1 MTTHVTASSPERS
14 AQSRRGAA
22 HSKPGGAPILR
33 GGRLTK
39 VAGLVASYAPAL
51 GLPGV
56 SLLASA
62 SALAI
67 GAGALWGASAGVAVA
82 NSCDTN
88 FNCTGTIT
96 QTQTLTATGTSD
108 MSVFVDSSATINV
121 ASGVGIDMTMSGNG
135 GIVFV
140 ARDAQSI
147 SAAGTAIQANNTSGG
162 DVEFTITG
170 SVSGGATTDAA
181 GIRVT
186 NDSSGSEVNLK
197 VASVTGGTG
206 IDATNSGSSFLHID
220 ATGLVRGTD
229 KGGIKASNS
238 GGNLTITATSVS
250 GATYGIQATNTG
262 TGSLSVV
269 ASESVSG
276 SSGAG
281 ITATSSGALSISA
294 AGAVS
299 GSGAS
304 GPGIYAKGSGA
315 LTITAATVSG
325 GQHGIHVVNTGS
337 GTLSIVATGTV
348 SGSAGAGI
356 HGTSSGSLS
365 VSAGAAVSSSQT
377 GIHAVGSGAL
387 TITAAGVAG
396 GQGGINAANSGSG
409 TLSIFATG
417 TVSGSVGA
425 GIKGTSSGSLN
436 ISAESVSGSGSGG
449 DGIYAKGSGDVTI
462 TAATVSG
469 SERGIQAE
477 NTGTGV
483 LNIDASGSVT
493 GASGAG
499 IHAMGS
505 GDVSISAAARVSGS
519 GSSGTGIYAK
529 GSGAVAVTA
538 ADVSGGKHGI
548 DARNDGTGALSI
560 VASGPVTGSS
570 GAGIIATATGSG
582 GELSISAAAR
592 VIGSG
597 SNGDGIYAKS
607 SDALTITAAGVSAS
621 ATGIMAVAIGTA
633 AVSVNASGSVSGA
646 SKAGIDAK
654 GGGDLAITAAAVSG
668 GTHGIRAVGT
678 GADSGVT
685 IAASGP
691 VSSTSGAGIHAKSS
705 GALSIS
711 ASRLV
716 SGSGSSGSGIH
727 ATSSGA
733 LTITAATV
741 SGGGHGIYAKSSG
754 AGALSISAAGS
765 VSGSSGA
772 GISATSEGTGGVNV
786 TASGAVAGSGGDA
799 ISVTS
804 SGGDVSVD
812 AKGAVTSIVG
822 DNKGISATNTGTG
835 NLTITADGSVSASG
849 IGIEATSTGT
859 ATITARSAVTSS
871 DFHGISVT
879 NSGASDATLTVSA
892 GGSGAITGGMAGIR
906 ASASGSGDITLEV
919 GRNVTGSGSRPKYGA
934 ISASASGG
942 GKITIRSTATLT
954 GRKHGIYAEMS
965 GGSDLD
971 IELSSGASVVAG
983 IESGAAITGGEHG
996 IMAKSADR
1004 SASEI
1009 DIYIKSGA
1017 SVRATKAGVRVE
1029 HNGTGTATISADGSV
1044 AGGMDGITSSGSGN
1058 VTITVS
1064 GMVKGGT
1071 ATQHAAI
1078 RIAGGGM
1085 TSVTIM
1091 SGAVVGVEGSAAA
1104 IYGTGNGVSYVA
1116 VKPGATLEGK
1126 IDLGDGDDTLVLNR
1140 GEFAEVKGGDDTDEL
1155 RFESGESS
1163 VKKALEGW
1171 ETIKVLNG
1179 ATAKIAGGV
1188 KKNDTVKNMEIA
1200 GTLDLSGDASEHNN
1214 SAGFSSI
1221 TVSETF
1227 TGGGTIVIDA
1237 NFADGDGKADMLN
1250 LSGVKPTGR
1259 TLIVVNKIGGDHNNK
1274 IVVVTVPADTRPDA
1288 FRVENPNFKLT
1299 EPGHPNNTYKDKFIL
1314 EQVLSNCTPKASPTG
1329 VYTCSGV
1336 ITTKQELSA
1345 SSVTLMSVT
1354 LMSEAEARLAEG
1366 SPFNLI
1372 QSGNGG
1378 ILFSQQSPGGEITTS
1393 AGQYGISAENGS
1405 GGSVTISATGEIK
1418 VTAASESG
1426 AKKKIAGISVDND
1439 DSGLDVSVTAS
1450 GSIEAA
1456 RHADDNDDMVYG
1468 IRVSNSGSGTTVV
1481 AASGSVTSGGSLGDG
1496 AGIYVT
1502 AGNAG
1507 TGLTVSAASVQGG
1520 ASGIKAMNAGTGMVA
1535 VTATGSVT
1543 ATGDGSGSAG
1553 IHVTSMSGAG
1563 LTVSAGH
1570 DVTSEKGHG
1579 IYARLGSGNS
1589 GSGKLEITAA
1599 KSVVAGAVD
1608 AQGMASGG
1616 LDGIRALG
1624 SANAGSLKITLES
1637 AASVNATQ
1645 TGIHAQGSG
1654 AGGVELNVGGSVR
1667 GGVSGI
1673 VASNTG
1679 TGTLKINVSGSVS
1692 AMDGTGHG
1700 IMATSSGGIDIDLSS
1715 TSSIDSSGVAMEI
1728 SGSGDAAIVVS
1739 AHRLNGAAA
1748 GLKVMSGSGKVDVRA
1763 GTVRATTRATTAKAI
1778 EITQNGNGGVVLR
1791 LDSATSNW
1799 ADAVVVKN
1807 DSDNAGA
1814 TYLKID
1820 GEVRGSGGDAIKVT
1834 SKDNDVTIKVNDAH
1848 AAKSGVRV
1856 TSTGTGAIAI
1866 ESRGLIA
1873 TRSAAHATDAGILV
1887 ETGRYESRERTIVA
1901 ESVTI
1906 AAKDV
1911 EGDYAKGI
1919 HVKVNDDRHTLDAG
1933 TDVSIRVSGKVT
1945 GSSHGSDNGAIRVRN
1960 RGETTITLESGARVG
1975 AFGSPPRDNADAINT
1990 IVVPSDHRQ
1999 LGSGAAGAD
2008 TVTVNTGAS
2017 VVGNIRLGS
2026 AEDTLIFDGG
2036 DFSDADVLDGGGNCG
2051 DALVRVEGWCIGGY
2065 RESGAPWEQKPYN
2078 DKLEFRNLTGSFPAS
2093 EPAQERLLNWEV
2105 ITFGPGAEVRFDG
2118 EQIVATARN
2127 NNEKAV
2133 AYNDNQSISLIQN
2146 RIVLDSG
2153 AVLRLDDDDPDD
2165 KLTLRTTLVKAADRV
2180 EIDGELDLRG
2190 VVRIDASFDST
2201 TTIGTVSDVLH
2212 LESNL
2217 TDDSEVAIRINNL
2230 GWSELATDAVMVAT
2244 VARDVDA
2251 SKIDIIGN
2259 SYRLVPQDDPTEIWV
2274 RQVSSIVP
2282 SCEESRTGSG
2292 VFYCSGNIEVST
2304 GQVLPRGA
2312 TGVLRVTLQR
2322 DSSVTARNQG
2332 SAFDLRGGDSGV
2344 IFTQDAPKGGRV
2356 QRISG
2361 FESGIKAAATG
2372 DGNID
2377 VTVTG
2382 SVTGGRDAAI
2392 HTTAPAGNDV
2402 TVMLNSGA
2410 TVGAAA
2416 DRQAITDSVGNATVT
2431 VNAGARIV
2439 GTVDLGAGDDT
2450 LIFDG
2455 GDFDKN
2461 SRLVGSGGTGDR
2473 IEFRSGVF
2481 KGVKAERLQQWET
2494 IAVSGS
2500 ATVGVTGGRGRTTE
2514 NTFDANLDLASGAV
2528 LSMADNGAA
2537 EDVVTVTGNLSSE
2550 RGIVKIDVDFASQ
2563 RADRLV
2569 VSGSA
2574 SGTTMIDVSIIGRS
2588 LSYQIEVARVSG
2600 EVRANAFALKTPGAY
2615 DLQMRDDGSF
2625 WLGLFGVPAIA
2636 GCLSQGSRGS
2646 GVYACSGAIQTSQSL
2661 TADHGA
2667 TMNVT
2672 VADGTHVNVT
2682 RGNGFDLH
2690 QRGSGGIHFTQ
2701 SGGVIE
2707 AFNNGIFAKNDGR
2720 GPVELT
2726 VLGEVRGGAGSDHA
2740 AIKTDSTG
2748 GGAMRITL
2756 GSGADVGRRGANAVI
2771 DSGGDATVMAMA
2783 GSRIAGDVEL
2793 GGGADALVIDGGDVA
2808 GVTRMDGGDGIDTLR
2823 FAKGSGSLHA
2833 DLVSRGLE
2841 NWESVVVGSGFAL
2854 SGNVRLAPSSDN
2866 LVFDGASLAG
2876 LVRLDGGGGNQNA
2889 LRFMNA
2895 SGSLKTSNL
2904 VGWER
2909 IEIGQGADI
2918 ALGSGT
2924 LDTGRLAVSGRMSL
2938 QNASADDELMIEGDF
2953 EGGGTVA
2960 LDAKF
2965 AANGGGTA
2973 DMLKVKGDLAGRAT
2987 TLQVRNLD
2995 PVESAPTDGSV
3006 ALVSVDDRAGVDP
3019 AAFRIADGGV
3029 PAGAFAYTLAFRPN
3043 GLEGGEF
3050 YLENAGKVSDTG
3062 AILEAGP
3069 SILAS
3074 GFAKAPTFASRN
3086 AARSPAAPA
3095 ASGLSELQDLSG
3107 RKAWIRIYSEEI
3119 EHGTSAN
3126 GGKSESS
3133 NYGVQVGLDVM
3144 TIEGGY
3150 GDWNIGVTSQF
3161 GTMEAEATAPGGR
3174 GTLSA
3179 SGQGLGAVATWR
3191 GGPGAYF
3198 DGQFQM
3204 NWISS
3209 EYASTSAGTF
3219 VTDSDTTAWVASVE
3233 SGMRFGLGGAF
3244 SAVPQAQLAW
3254 GAVQGDSFTTDGGL
3268 SVDFGDQANLTARV
3282 GAALEMA
3289 VGGGSGYLSADII
3302 SSPGDPADVDV
3313 TGGTIASEL
3322 SSTWVEVGFGFSV
3335 AASEASHIYLD
3346 GSYREGVREG
3356 MDDESAVSVSSGIR
3370 FSW

>member
-121 ASGVGIDMTMSGNG
+121 ASGVGIDMTMSGTG

-365 VSAGAAVSSSQT
+365 ISAGAAVSSSQT

-387 TITAAGVAG
+387 TITAAGVSG

-409 TLSIFATG
+409 TLSIVATG

-436 ISAESVSGSGSGG
+436 ISAKSVSGSGSGG

-477 NTGTGV
+477 NTGTGA
-483 LNIDASGSVT
+483 LRINASGSVT

-505 GDVSISAAARVSGS
+505 GNLSISAAARVSGS
-519 GSSGTGIYAK
+519 GGSGTGIYAK
-529 GSGAVAVTA
+529 GSGAVTITA

-548 DARNDGTGALSI
+548 RAESSSAEGLSI
-560 VASGPVTGSS
+560 VASGQVTGSS
-570 GAGIIATATGSG
+570 GAGIIATATSSG

-597 SNGDGIYAKS
+597 NDGHGIYAKGS
-607 SDALTITAAGVSAS
+607 GALTITAAGVSAS
-621 ATGIMAVAIGTA
+621 ATGIKAVVNGTA

-646 SKAGIDAK
+646 SEAGVHAT
-654 GGGDLAITAAAVSG
+654 GGGDLSITAAAVSG

-678 GADSGVT
+678 GTDSGVT

-691 VSSTSGAGIHAKSS
+691 VSSTSGAGIHARSS

-741 SGGGHGIYAKSSG
+741 SGGQHGIYAKNSG
-754 AGALSISAAGS
+754 AGALSINATGP

-772 GISATSEGTGGVNV
+772 GIYATSNGAGGVNV
-786 TASGAVAGSGGDA
+786 TASGAVAGTGGYG
-799 ISVTS
+799 IFVTS

-812 AKGAVTSIVG
+812 AKGTVTSTV
-822 DNKGISATNTGTG
+822 DDKKGISATNNGTG

-849 IGIEATSTGT
+849 IGIEATSKGT
-859 ATITARSAVTSS
+859 ATITAKSAVTSTDS
-871 DFHGISVT
+871 DGISVI
-879 NSGASDATLTVSA
+879 NGSASDATLTVSA

-906 ASASGSGDITLEV
+906 ASASGSGDVTLDV
-919 GRNVTGSGSRPKYGA
+919 GRNVTGSGGGPKLGA

-942 GKITIRSTATLT
+942 GEITIRSTATLT
-954 GRKHGIYAEMS
+954 GKKHGIYAEMS

-996 IMAKSADR
+996 IMAKSEDR

-1009 DIYIKSGA
+1009 DIDIQSGA

-1104 IYGTGNGVSYVA
+1104 IYGTGNGSSYVA

-1126 IDLGDGDDTLVLNR
+1126 IDLGDGNNTLVLNR
-1140 GEFAEVKGGDDTDEL
+1140 GEFAEVKGGDGTNDEL

-1171 ETIKVLNG
+1171 ERIKVLND

-1188 KKNDTVKNMEIA
+1188 KDTVTNMEIA
-1200 GTLDLSGDASEHNN
+1200 GTLDLSGDASEND
-1214 SAGFSSI
+1214 SSTGFNQI
-1221 TVSETF
+1221 NVSGNF
-1227 TGGGTIVIDA
+1227 IGGGTIVIDA
-1237 NFADGDGKADMLN
+1237 NFAAGTAGMADSLTI
-1250 LSGVKPTGR
+1250 SGNVEGR
-1259 TLIVVNKIGGDHNNK
+1259 TRIDVNKIGGDDNK
-1274 IVVVTVPADTRPDA
+1274 KIEVVSVPAGMSKDA
-1288 FRVENPNFKLT
+1288 FRVESSN
-1299 EPGHPNNTYKDKFIL
+1299 YDL
-1314 EQVLSNCTPKASPTG
+1314 EFTDNDTKIMLLQVLSNCTPKANG
-1329 VYTCSGV
+1329 VYICSGV
-1336 ITTKQELSA
+1336 FTTEQVLSGT
-1345 SSVTLMSVT
+1345 SLVT
-1354 LMSEAEARLAEG
+1354 LMSEAEARLTEG
-1366 SPFNLI
+1366 IPFKLT
-1372 QSGNGG
+1372 QSSGASGF
-1378 ILFSQQSPGGEITTS
+1378 LFSQQSPGGEITTS
-1393 AGQYGISAENGS
+1393 SGPYGISADNDS
-1405 GGSVTISATGEIK
+1405 GGSVTISATGEIS
-1418 VTAASESG
+1418 VTAASASKEE
-1426 AKKKIAGISVDND
+1426 KIAGIFVDND
-1439 DSGLDVSVTAS
+1439 ASGLDVSVTAS

-1456 RHADDNDDMVYG
+1456 RHADNNDDKVYG
-1468 IRVSNSGSGTTVV
+1468 ILVSNSGSGTTMVS
-1481 AASGSVTSGGSLGDG
+1481 ASGSVTSGGSLGYG
-1496 AGIYVT
+1496 AGIHVT

-1535 VTATGSVT
+1535 VTATGRVT
-1543 ATGDGSGSAG
+1543 STGNGSGSAG
-1553 IHVTSMSGAG
+1553 IHVTSLSGAG

-1700 IMATSSGGIDIDLSS
+1700 IKATSSGGIDIDLSS
-1715 TSSIDSSGVAMEI
+1715 TSSVDSSGVAMEI
-1728 SGSGDAAIVVS
+1728 SGSGDAAIEVS

-1919 HVKVNDDRHTLDAG
+1919 HVKVNDDRHTPDAG

>member
-67 GAGALWGASAGVAVA
+67 GAGALWGASAAVAVA
-82 NSCDTN
+82 TSCNTSDQVN
-88 FNCTGTIT
+88 FQCTGAIS
-96 QTQTLTATGTSD
+96 QTQNLVVATGTAD
-108 MSVFVDSSATINV
+108 LNVFVDSSATINV
-121 ASGVGIDMTMSGNG
+121 ASGNGIHMTQSGTG
-135 GIVFV
+135 GIAFV
-140 ARDAQSI
+140 ARDGQSI
-147 SAAGTAIQANNTSGG
+147 SAAGTAIQANNTGG
-162 DVEFTITG
+162 EGVEFTITG
-170 SVSGGATTDAA
+170 SVAGGATADAA

-206 IDATNSGSSFLHID
+206 IDATNSGSSYLHID
-220 ATGLVRGTD
+220 ATGRVRGTD

-250 GATYGIQATNTG
+250 GATYGVQATNTG

-269 ASESVSG
+269 ASGSVSG

-299 GSGAS
+299 GSGTS

-315 LTITAATVSG
+315 LAIIAATVSG
-325 GQHGIHVVNTGS
+325 GQHGIRVVNTGS
-337 GTLSIVATGTV
+337 GTLSIVATRTV

-365 VSAGAAVSSSQT
+365 ISAGAAVSASQT
-377 GIHAVGSGAL
+377 GIHAVGSGGL
-387 TITAAGVAG
+387 TITAAGVVG
-396 GQGGINAANSGSG
+396 GQGGIDARNTGSG
-409 TLSIFATG
+409 MLSIVATG

-425 GIKGTSSGSLN
+425 GIKGTSSGSLT
-436 ISAESVSGSGSGG
+436 ISASAGAVSGSGSGG
-449 DGIYAKGSGDVTI
+449 DGIYANGSGALEI

-469 SERGIQAE
+469 SERGIKAD

-483 LNIDASGSVT
+483 LNIAASGSVT

-499 IHAMGS
+499 IHAMGN
-505 GDVSISAAARVSGS
+505 GEVSISAAARVSGS
-519 GSSGTGIYAK
+519 GGSGTGIHAK
-529 GSGAVAVTA
+529 GSGAVTIAA

-548 DARNDGTGALSI
+548 YARNDGVGALSI

-570 GAGIIATATGSG
+570 GAGVIATAT

-597 SNGDGIYAKS
+597 NDGDGIKAQS
-607 SDALTITAAGVSAS
+607 SDALTITATSVSAS
-621 ATGIMAVAIGTA
+621 ATGIMAVVDGTA

-646 SKAGIDAK
+646 SGAGIDAK

-678 GADSGVT
+678 GADSEVT

-691 VSSTSGAGIHAKSS
+691 VSSTSGAGIHATSS

-711 ASRLV
+711 AAGTV
-716 SGSGSSGSGIH
+716 SGSGSSGSGID

-741 SGGGHGIYAKSSG
+741 SGGQHGIMASNTG
-754 AGALSISAAGS
+754 AGALSISASGQ

-772 GISATSEGTGGVNV
+772 GIHATSNGAGGVNV
-786 TASGAVAGSGGDA
+786 TVSGAVAGTGGHG
-799 ISVTS
+799 IFVTS

-812 AKGAVTSIVG
+812 AKRTVTS
-822 DNKGISATNTGTG
+822 NMTGISATNNGTG
-835 NLTITADGSVSASG
+835 NLNITADGSVTASG
-849 IGIEATSTGT
+849 IGIAATSKGT
-859 ATITARSAVTSS
+859 ASITAKSTVTSTAN
-871 DFHGISVT
+871 HGISVT
-879 NSGASDATLTVSA
+879 NNGDSRATLTVSA

-906 ASASGSGDITLEV
+906 ASASGSGDVTLEV
-919 GRNVTGSGSRPKYGA
+919 GRNVTGSGSGSKDGA

-942 GKITIRSTATLT
+942 GEIAIKSTATLT
-954 GRKHGIYAEMS
+954 GKKHGIYAEMS

-971 IELSSGASVVAG
+971 ITLESGASVVAG
-983 IESGAAITGGEHG
+983 IESGAAISGGEYG

-1009 DIYIKSGA
+1009 DIDIQSGA
-1017 SVRATKAGVRVE
+1017 SVRAAKAGVRVE
-1029 HNGTGTATISADGSV
+1029 NNGTDTATISAHGSV

-1078 RIAGGGM
+1078 KIAGGGM

-1104 IYGTGNGVSYVA
+1104 IYGTGNGNSYVA

-1126 IDLGDGDDTLVLNR
+1126 IDLGGGDDMLVLNR
-1140 GEFAEVKGGDDTDEL
+1140 GEFAEVKGGGGTNDEL

-1171 ETIKVLNG
+1171 ETIKVLTD

-1188 KKNDTVKNMEIA
+1188 GVGGTVTDMEIA
-1200 GTLDLSGDASEHNN
+1200 GTLDLSGDASENDS

-1221 TVSETF
+1221 TVSGDF

-1237 NFADGDGKADMLN
+1237 NFAAGTAGVADSLTITGK
-1250 LSGVKPTGR
+1250 VEGR
-1259 TLIVVNKIGGDHNNK
+1259 TRIDVNKIGGDHPRE
-1274 IVVVTVPADTRPDA
+1274 IVVVAVPDGTSSDA
-1288 FRVENPNFKLT
+1288 FRVENSNYKLEKDGTSFKLS
-1299 EPGHPNNTYKDKFIL
+1299 
-1314 EQVLSNCTPKASPTG
+1314 QVLSNCIETGSG
-1329 VYTCSGV
+1329 VYTCSGTF
-1336 ITTKQELSA
+1336 TTPQLSKET
-1345 SSVTLMSVT
+1345 SSVTFSVT
-1354 LMSEAEARLAEG
+1354 LESGAVARLEKG
-1366 SPFNLI
+1366 IPFNLTH
-1372 QSGNGG
+1372 SGTSG
-1378 ILFSQQSPGGEITTS
+1378 ILFSQQSPGGEITAR
-1393 AGQYGISAENGS
+1393 AGQHGISADNDS

-1418 VTAASESG
+1418 VTAASASG
-1426 AKKKIAGISVDND
+1426 ANTIAGIFVDND
-1439 DSGLDVSVTAS
+1439 ASGLDVSVTAS

-1456 RHADDNDDMVYG
+1456 RHADDNDDKVYG
-1468 IRVSNSGSGTTVV
+1468 IRVSNSGSGATVV
-1481 AASGSVTSGGSLGDG
+1481 AASGSVTSGGSLGAG
-1496 AGIYVT
+1496 AGIHVT

-1520 ASGIKAMNAGTGMVA
+1520 ASGIKAVNAGTGMVA

-1543 ATGDGSGSAG
+1543 ATGNGSGSAG

-1563 LTVSAGH
+1563 LAVSARH

-1579 IYARLGSGNS
+1579 IYARLGSSNS
-1589 GSGKLEITAA
+1589 GSGVLEITAA
-1599 KSVVAGAVD
+1599 RRVVAGTVD
-1608 AQGMASGG
+1608 AQGAARGG
-1616 LDGIRALG
+1616 HDGIHAHG
-1624 SANAGSLKITLES
+1624 SASAGSLKVTLES
-1637 AASVNATQ
+1637 AASVNATR
-1645 TGIHAQGSG
+1645 TGIHAQGNG

-1673 VASNTG
+1673 VASNAG
-1679 TGTLKINVSGSVS
+1679 TGTLDINVSGSVS
-1692 AMDGTGHG
+1692 AMDGDGHG

-1728 SGSGDAAIVVS
+1728 SGSGDAAIKVS

-1778 EITQNGNGGVVLR
+1778 DITQNGNGGVALR

-1807 DSDNAGA
+1807 DSGNAGA

-1834 SKDNDVTIKVNDAH
+1834 SQDNAVTIKVNDAY

-1856 TSTGTGAIAI
+1856 TSTGTGAVAI
-1866 ESRGLIA
+1866 ESKGLIA
-1873 TRSAAHATDAGILV
+1873 SKSTAHATDAGILV
-1887 ETGRYESRERTIVA
+1887 ETGRYESRESTIVA
-1901 ESVTI
+1901 KSVTI

-1911 EGDYAKGI
+1911 EGDFAKGI
-1919 HVKVNDDRHTLDAG
+1919 HVKVNDDRHSHDAG

-1975 AFGSPPRDNADAINT
+1975 AFGAPPDDNADAINT
-1990 IVVPSDHRQ
+1990 IVVPPNQGQ
-1999 LGSGAAGAD
+1999 LGSGAAGTD

-2036 DFSDADVLDGGGNCG
+2036 DFSDADVLDGGGNCST
-2051 DALVRVEGWCIGGY
+2051 ALVRVEGWCIGGY
-2065 RESGAPWEQKPYN
+2065 RDESGAPWEQKPYN
-2078 DKLEFRNLTGSFPAS
+2078 DKLEFRNLTGGFPAS

-2105 ITFGPGAEVRFDG
+2105 ITFGPGANVRFDG
-2118 EQIVATARN
+2118 EQTVATSRN
-2127 NNEKAV
+2127 NNMGAV
-2133 AYNDNQSISLIQN
+2133 AYGNNQSISLIQN
-2146 RIVLDSG
+2146 RIVLDSR

-2165 KLTLRTTLVKAADRV
+2165 KLTLNTILVNAANRQK
-2180 EIDGELDLRG
+2180 IAGELDLHG

-2201 TTIGTVSDVLH
+2201 TTIGLDSDVLH
-2212 LESNL
+2212 LGSNL

-2230 GWSELATDAVMVAT
+2230 GWSELATDMVMVAT

-2259 SYRLVPQDDPTEIWV
+2259 SYRLAPQDGKPREIWV

-2292 VFYCSGNIEVST
+2292 VFYCSGNIEAST
-2304 GQVLPRGA
+2304 GQVLPKGA
-2312 TGVLRVTLQR
+2312 SGDLQVTLQR
-2322 DSSVTARNQG
+2322 DSSVTARDGG
-2332 SAFDLRGGDSGV
+2332 SAFDLRGGDKGV

-2372 DGNID
+2372 DGDID

-2392 HTTAPAGNDV
+2392 RTTTPAGNDV

-2431 VNAGARIV
+2431 VNAGARIA

-2615 DLQMRDDGSF
+2615 DLQMKDDGSF

-2672 VADGTHVNVT
+2672 VAGGTHVNVT

-2707 AFNNGIFAKNDGR
+2707 AFNNGVFAKNDGR

-2726 VLGEVRGGAGSDHA
+2726 VFGEVRGGAGSDHA

-2808 GVTRMDGGDGIDTLR
+2808 GVTRMDGGDGIDVLR

-2841 NWESVVVGSGFAL
+2841 NWERVVVGSGFAL

-2904 VGWER
+2904 IGWER

-2938 QNASADDELMIEGDF
+2938 QNASAEDELMIEGDF

-2995 PVESAPTDGSV
+2995 PVESAPIDGNV

-3019 AAFRIADGGV
+3019 AAFRIAGGGV
-3029 PAGAFAYTLAFRPN
+3029 PAGAFAYTLAFRPS

-3050 YLENAGKVSDTG
+3050 HLENAGKVSDTG

-3069 SILAS
+3069 TVLAS

-3095 ASGLSELQDLSG
+3095 ASGLSELQDLAG
-3107 RKAWIRIYSEEI
+3107 RKAWVRIYSEEI

-3133 NYGVQVGLDVM
+3133 NYGVQVGLDLM

-3161 GTMEAEATAPGGR
+3161 GTMEAEAVAPGGR

-3233 SGMRFGLGGAF
+3233 SGMRFGLGGGL

-3322 SSTWVEVGFGFSV
+3322 SSTWVEVGFGFAV

>member
-121 ASGVGIDMTMSGNG
+121 ASGVGIDMTMSGTG

-337 GTLSIVATGTV
+337 GTLSIVATGAV

-365 VSAGAAVSSSQT
+365 ISAGAAVSSSQT

-387 TITAAGVAG
+387 TITAAGVVSG

-409 TLSIFATG
+409 TLSIVATG
-417 TVSGSVGA
+417 MVSGSVGA

-436 ISAESVSGSGSGG
+436 ISAASVSGSGSGG
-449 DGIYAKGSGDVTI
+449 DGIYAKGSGDVNI

-469 SERGIQAE
+469 SERGIKAE
-477 NTGTGV
+477 NTGTGA
-483 LNIDASGSVT
+483 LKIAASGSVT

-505 GDVSISAAARVSGS
+505 SGDVSISAAARVSGS
-519 GSSGTGIYAK
+519 GGNGTGIYAK

-538 ADVSGGKHGI
+538 ADVSGGKRGI
-548 DARNDGTGALSI
+548 DARNDGAGALSI

-597 SNGDGIYAKS
+597 DGGHGIYAKGS
-607 SDALTITAAGVSAS
+607 GALTITAAGVSAS
-621 ATGIMAVAIGTA
+621 ATGIMATVTGTA

-646 SKAGIDAK
+646 SGAGVHAT
-654 GGGDLAITAAAVSG
+654 GGGDLSITAAAVSG
-668 GTHGIRAVGT
+668 GTRGIYAVGT
-678 GADSGVT
+678 GTDSGVT

-691 VSSTSGAGIHAKSS
+691 VSSTSGAGIHATSS

-716 SGSGSSGSGIH
+716 SGSGSGIH
-727 ATSSGA
+727 AKSSGA

-741 SGGGHGIYAKSSG
+741 SGGERGIMASNTG
-754 AGALSISAAGS
+754 AGALSISASGP

-772 GISATSEGTGGVNV
+772 GIHATSNGAGGVNV
-786 TASGAVAGSGGDA
+786 TASGAVAGTGGDA

-812 AKGAVTSIVG
+812 AKGTVTSG

-849 IGIEATSTGT
+849 IGIEATSKGT
-859 ATITARSAVTSS
+859 ATITAKSTVTSTAK
-871 DFHGISVT
+871 HGISVT
-879 NSGASDATLTVSA
+879 NSGTSLATLTVSA
-892 GGSGAITGGMAGIR
+892 GGSGAITGGMAGIH
-906 ASASGSGDITLEV
+906 ASASGSGDITLDV
-919 GRNVTGSGSRPKYGA
+919 GRNVTGSGSGAKGDA

-942 GKITIRSTATLT
+942 GEITIRSTATLT
-954 GRKHGIYAEMS
+954 GRKRGIYADMS

-971 IELSSGASVVAG
+971 ITLKSGASVVAG

-1009 DIYIKSGA
+1009 DIDIQSGA
-1017 SVRATKAGVRVE
+1017 SVRAAKAGVRVE
-1029 HNGTGTATISADGSV
+1029 NNGTDTATISAHGSV

-1104 IYGTGNGVSYVA
+1104 IYGTGNGNSYVA

-1126 IDLGDGDDTLVLNR
+1126 IDLGGGNDTLVLN
-1140 GEFAEVKGGDDTDEL
+1140 GLKEGDFAEVKGGGGSGNDEL

-1171 ETIKVLNG
+1171 KTIKVLNG

-1188 KKNDTVKNMEIA
+1188 KGAVTNMEIA
-1200 GTLDLSGDASEHNN
+1200 GTLDLSGDASENDN

-1221 TVSETF
+1221 AVNEF
-1227 TGGGTIVIDA
+1227 TGGGKIVIDA
-1237 NFADGDGKADMLN
+1237 NFAADTAGTAGVADTLTITGK
-1250 LSGVKPTGR
+1250 VEGR
-1259 TLIVVNKIGGDHNNK
+1259 TLIVVNKIGGDNPREIN
-1274 IVVVTVPADTRPDA
+1274 VVNVPANTRLDA
-1288 FRVENPNFKLT
+1288 FRVENPNYMLMPDNRDDPKVFKL
-1299 EPGHPNNTYKDKFIL
+1299 K
-1314 EQVLSNCTPKASPTG
+1314 QMLSNCTPANG

-1336 ITTKQELSA
+1336 ITTEQKLGKA
-1345 SSVTLMSVT
+1345 SSVT
-1354 LMSEAEARLAEG
+1354 LMSEAEARLAIG
-1366 SPFNLI
+1366 IPFEMI
-1372 QSGNGG
+1372 QSGTGG
-1378 ILFSQQSPGGEITTS
+1378 ILFWQQSPGGKITTS
-1393 AGQYGISAENGS
+1393 AGPYGISAKNDS
-1405 GGSVTISATGEIK
+1405 GGSVTISATGEIS
-1418 VTAASESG
+1418 VTAASVSG
-1426 AKKKIAGISVDND
+1426 PMRIAGIFVNND

-1456 RHADDNDDMVYG
+1456 RHADDNDDNVYG
-1468 IRVSNSGSGTTVV
+1468 IFVSNSGSGTTMVS
-1481 AASGSVTSGGSLGDG
+1481 ASGSVTSGGSLGDG
-1496 AGIYVT
+1496 AGIHVT

-1535 VTATGSVT
+1535 VTATGRVT
-1543 ATGDGSGSAG
+1543 STGSGSGSGSAG

-1700 IMATSSGGIDIDLSS
+1700 IKATSSGGIDIDLSS

-1728 SGSGDAAIVVS
+1728 SGSGDAAIEVS

-1873 TRSAAHATDAGILV
+1873 TRSTAHATDAGILV

-1919 HVKVNDDRHTLDAG
+1919 HVKVNDDRHTPNAG

-2938 QNASADDELMIEGDF
+2938 QNAGADDELMIEGDF

>member
-39 VAGLVASYAPAL
+39 VAGLVASYAPAF

-82 NSCDTN
+82 NSCDAN
-88 FNCTGTIT
+88 FTCTGTIT
-96 QTQTLTATGTSD
+96 QTQTLNSTATSD

-121 ASGVGIDMTMSGNG
+121 ASGVGIDITKSETG
-135 GIVFV
+135 GIVFT
-140 ARDAQSI
+140 ANAGQSI

-170 SVSGGATTDAA
+170 SVSGGATPDAA

-186 NDSSGSEVNLK
+186 NDSSGSEVSL
-197 VASVTGGTG
+197 VIASVTGGTG
-206 IDATNSGSSFLHID
+206 IDATNSGSSFLHIH

-348 SGSAGAGI
+348 SGAAGAGI

-365 VSAGAAVSSSQT
+365 ISAGAAVSSSQT

-387 TITAAGVAG
+387 TITAAGVSG

-409 TLSIFATG
+409 TLSIVATG

-436 ISAESVSGSGSGG
+436 ISAASVSGSGSGG
-449 DGIYAKGSGDVTI
+449 DGIYAKGSDSLAI

-469 SERGIQAE
+469 SERGIKAE
-477 NTGTGV
+477 NTGTGA
-483 LNIDASGSVT
+483 LSIDASGSVT

-499 IHAMGS
+499 IHAVGS
-505 GDVSISAAARVSGS
+505 GNVSISAAARVSGS
-519 GSSGTGIYAK
+519 GGRGTGIYAK
-529 GSGAVAVTA
+529 GSGAVTITA
-538 ADVSGGKHGI
+538 ADVSGGMHGI
-548 DARNDGTGALSI
+548 RAESSSAGELSI

-570 GAGIIATATGSG
+570 GAGIIATATSSG

-597 SNGDGIYAKS
+597 SAGDGIKATS
-607 SDALTITAAGVSAS
+607 SGALTITATSVSAS
-621 ATGIMAVAIGTA
+621 ATGIMADVNGTA

-646 SKAGIDAK
+646 SGAGIDAE

-668 GTHGIRAVGT
+668 GTHGIRAAGT
-678 GADSGVT
+678 GTDSGVT

-691 VSSTSGAGIHAKSS
+691 VTGSSGAGIHATSS

-716 SGSGSSGSGIH
+716 SGSGGSGSGID

-741 SGGGHGIYAKSSG
+741 SGGKHGIMASNTG
-754 AGALSISAAGS
+754 AGALSISASGP

-772 GISATSEGTGGVNV
+772 GIRATSNGAGGVNV

-799 ISVTS
+799 IYVTS

-812 AKGAVTSIVG
+812 AKGTVTSTV
-822 DNKGISATNTGTG
+822 DDKKGISATNNGTG

-849 IGIEATSTGT
+849 IGIEATSKGT
-859 ATITARSAVTSS
+859 ATITAKSTVTSTAK
-871 DFHGISVT
+871 HGISVT
-879 NSGASDATLTVSA
+879 NSGDSLATLTVSA
-892 GGSGAITGGMAGIR
+892 GGSGAITGGIAGIR
-906 ASASGSGDITLEV
+906 ASASGSGDVTLEV
-919 GRNVTGSGSRPKYGA
+919 GRNVTGSGSGSGSEHGA

-942 GKITIRSTATLT
+942 GEITIRSTATLT

-996 IMAKSADR
+996 IMAKSEDR
-1004 SASEI
+1004 STSEI

-1104 IYGTGNGVSYVA
+1104 IYGTGNGNSYVA

-1126 IDLGDGDDTLVLNR
+1126 IDLGDGNDTLVLNR
-1140 GEFAEVKGGDDTDEL
+1140 GEFAEVKGGGGSGNDEL

-1171 ETIKVLNG
+1171 KTIKVLNG

-1188 KKNDTVKNMEIA
+1188 KGTVTNMEIA
-1200 GTLDLSGDASEHNN
+1200 GTLDLSGDASENDN

-1221 TVSETF
+1221 TVSGEF
-1227 TGGGTIVIDA
+1227 TGGGKIVIDA
-1237 NFADGDGKADMLN
+1237 NFAAGDDGKADRLILEN
-1250 LSGVKPTGR
+1250 GTVVTGR
-1259 TLIVVNKIGGDHNNK
+1259 TLIVVNKIGGDDNK
-1274 IVVVTVPADTRPDA
+1274 KIEVVTVPAGTSSDA
-1288 FRVENPNFKLT
+1288 FRVESSNYSLDFND
-1299 EPGHPNNTYKDKFIL
+1299 DKTKIML
-1314 EQVLSNCTPKASPTG
+1314 LQELSNCTPANG

-1336 ITTKQELSA
+1336 ITTEQDLLA

-1354 LMSEAEARLAEG
+1354 LMSEAEARLARG
-1366 SPFNLI
+1366 TPFKMT
-1372 QSGNGG
+1372 QSGTSG

-1393 AGQYGISAENGS
+1393 AGPYGISADNNS

-1418 VTAASESG
+1418 VTAPNKSETNM
-1426 AKKKIAGISVDND
+1426 IAGIFVNND

-1456 RHADDNDDMVYG
+1456 RHADHNDEKVYG
-1468 IRVSNSGSGTTVV
+1468 IHVSNSGSGMTMVS
-1481 AASGSVTSGGSLGDG
+1481 ASGSVTSGGSLGDG

-1535 VTATGSVT
+1535 VTATGRVT
-1543 ATGDGSGSAG
+1543 STGDGSGSAG
-1553 IHVTSMSGAG
+1553 IHVTSMSGAS

-1579 IYARLGSGNS
+1579 IYARLGNGNS

-1700 IMATSSGGIDIDLSS
+1700 IKATSSGGIDIDLSS

-1728 SGSGDAAIVVS
+1728 SGSGDAAIEVS

-1873 TRSAAHATDAGILV
+1873 TRSTAHATDAGILV

-1919 HVKVNDDRHTLDAG
+1919 HVKVNDDRHTPVAG

-2938 QNASADDELMIEGDF
+2938 QNAGADDELMIEGDF

>member
-96 QTQTLTATGTSD
+96 QTQTLTSTGTSD

-121 ASGVGIDMTMSGNG
+121 ASGVGIDMTMSGTG

-315 LTITAATVSG
+315 LTITAA
-325 GQHGIHVVNTGS
+325 
-337 GTLSIVATGTV
+337 
-348 SGSAGAGI
+348 
-356 HGTSSGSLS
+356 
-365 VSAGAAVSSSQT
+365 
-377 GIHAVGSGAL
+377 
-387 TITAAGVAG
+387 
-396 GQGGINAANSGSG
+396 
-409 TLSIFATG
+409 
-417 TVSGSVGA
+417 
-425 GIKGTSSGSLN
+425 
-436 ISAESVSGSGSGG
+436 
-449 DGIYAKGSGDVTI
+449 
-462 TAATVSG
+462 
-469 SERGIQAE
+469 
-477 NTGTGV
+477 
-483 LNIDASGSVT
+483 
-493 GASGAG
+493 
-499 IHAMGS
+499 
-505 GDVSISAAARVSGS
+505 
-519 GSSGTGIYAK
+519 
-529 GSGAVAVTA
+529 
-538 ADVSGGKHGI
+538 DVSGGKNGI
-548 DARNDGTGALSI
+548 RAEKGSGAGALSI
-560 VASGPVTGSS
+560 VASGQVTGSS

-597 SNGDGIYAKS
+597 NDGHGIRAES

-621 ATGIMAVAIGTA
+621 ATGIMATVTGTA

-646 SKAGIDAK
+646 SGKGIYAM

-668 GTHGIRAVGT
+668 RTHGIHAVGT

-691 VSSTSGAGIHAKSS
+691 VSSTSGAGIHATSN

-716 SGSGSSGSGIH
+716 SGSGSSGSGID

-741 SGGGHGIYAKSSG
+741 SGGQNGIKASNTG
-754 AGALSISAAGS
+754 AGALSISASGP

-772 GISATSEGTGGVNV
+772 GIYATSNGAGGVNV
-786 TASGAVAGSGGDA
+786 TASGAVAGTGGDA

-812 AKGAVTSIVG
+812 AKGTVTSTV
-822 DNKGISATNTGTG
+822 DDKKGISAMNNGTG

-849 IGIEATSTGT
+849 IGIEATSIGT
-859 ATITARSAVTSS
+859 ATITAKSAVTSTDS
-871 DFHGISVT
+871 DGISVI
-879 NSGASDATLTVSA
+879 NSGASLATLTVSA

-919 GRNVTGSGSRPKYGA
+919 GRNVTGSGSGNNDGA

-942 GKITIRSTATLT
+942 GEITIRSTATLT
-954 GRKHGIYAEMS
+954 GKKHGIYAGMS

-1009 DIYIKSGA
+1009 DIDIQSGA

-1029 HNGTGTATISADGSV
+1029 NNGTDTATISAQGSV
-1044 AGGMDGITSSGSGN
+1044 AGGMDGISSSGSGN

-1091 SGAVVGVEGSAAA
+1091 SGAVVGAEGSAAA
-1104 IYGTGNGVSYVA
+1104 IYDTGTGNSYVA

-1126 IDLGDGDDTLVLNR
+1126 IDLGDGNDTLVLNR
-1140 GEFAEVKGGDDTDEL
+1140 GEFAEVKGGVGTDEL

-1163 VKKALEGW
+1163 VMKALEGW

-1188 KKNDTVKNMEIA
+1188 KGTVTNMEIA
-1200 GTLDLSGDASEHNN
+1200 GTLDLSGDASENDN

-1221 TVSETF
+1221 TVSEKF

-1237 NFADGDGKADMLN
+1237 NFAGDMADMLN
-1250 LSGVKPTGR
+1250 LSDKTPTGR
-1259 TLIVVNKIGGDHNNK
+1259 TLIVVNKIGGDNPGEIDVVNN
-1274 IVVVTVPADTRPDA
+1274 VPGDTRDDA
-1288 FRVENPNFKLT
+1288 FRVENSNYKLEKREGATVFKLR
-1299 EPGHPNNTYKDKFIL
+1299 
-1314 EQVLSNCTPKASPTG
+1314 QVLSNCIEIEKGSG

-1336 ITTKQELSA
+1336 ITTKQELQA

-1354 LMSEAEARLAEG
+1354 LMSEAEARLAKEIPFKMTQLG
-1366 SPFNLI
+1366 S
-1372 QSGNGG
+1372 SG

-1393 AGQYGISAENGS
+1393 AGQYGISADNNS
-1405 GGSVTISATGEIK
+1405 GGSVTISATGEIS
-1418 VTAASESG
+1418 VTAPNKSG
-1426 AKKKIAGISVDND
+1426 DKIAGIFVDND
-1439 DSGLDVSVTAS
+1439 ASGLDVSVTAS

-1456 RHADDNDDMVYG
+1456 RHADDNNRKVYG
-1468 IRVSNSGSGTTVV
+1468 ILVSNSGSGTTMVS
-1481 AASGSVTSGGSLGDG
+1481 ASGSVTSGGSLGAG

-1535 VTATGSVT
+1535 VTATGRVT
-1543 ATGDGSGSAG
+1543 STGSGSGSGSAG

-1700 IMATSSGGIDIDLSS
+1700 IKATSSGGIDIDLSS
-1715 TSSIDSSGVAMEI
+1715 TSSVDSSGVAMEI
-1728 SGSGDAAIVVS
+1728 SGSGDAAIEVS

-1748 GLKVMSGSGKVDVRA
+1748 GLKMMSGSGKVDVRA

-1873 TRSAAHATDAGILV
+1873 TRSTAHATDAGILV

-1919 HVKVNDDRHTLDAG
+1919 HVKVNDDRHTPVAG

-1990 IVVPSDHRQ
+1990 IVVPLDHRQ

-2292 VFYCSGNIEVST
+2292 VFYCSGNIEEST

-2481 KGVKAERLQQWET
+2481 KGVKADRLQQWET

-2550 RGIVKIDVDFASQ
+2550 RGIMKIDVDFASQ

-2938 QNASADDELMIEGDF
+2938 QNAGADDELMIEGDF

>member
-121 ASGVGIDMTMSGNG
+121 ASGVGIDMTMSGTG

-365 VSAGAAVSSSQT
+365 ISAEAAVSSSQT

-387 TITAAGVAG
+387 TITAVGVSG

-409 TLSIFATG
+409 TLSIVAKG

-449 DGIYAKGSGDVTI
+449 HGIYAKGSGDVTI

-477 NTGTGV
+477 NTGTGA
-483 LNIDASGSVT
+483 LRIDASGSVT

-499 IHAMGS
+499 IHAVGS

-519 GSSGTGIYAK
+519 GGSGTGIYAK
-529 GSGAVAVTA
+529 GSGAVTAVTITA

-548 DARNDGTGALSI
+548 HAESSGPGVLSI

-570 GAGIIATATGSG
+570 GAGIIATATSSG

-597 SNGDGIYAKS
+597 SAGDGIKATS
-607 SDALTITAAGVSAS
+607 SGALTITATSVSAS
-621 ATGIMAVAIGTA
+621 ATGIVADVNGTA

-646 SKAGIDAK
+646 SGAGIDAE

-668 GTHGIRAVGT
+668 GAHGIRAAGT
-678 GADSGVT
+678 GTDSGVT

-691 VSSTSGAGIHAKSS
+691 VTGSSRAGIHATSS

-716 SGSGSSGSGIH
+716 SGSGGSGSGIY
-727 ATSSGA
+727 AKSSGA

-741 SGGGHGIYAKSSG
+741 SGGRHGIMARNTG
-754 AGALSISAAGS
+754 AGALSISASGP

-772 GISATSEGTGGVNV
+772 GIHATSNGAGGVTV
-786 TASGAVAGSGGDA
+786 TASGAVAGTGGDGIFA
-799 ISVTS
+799 TS
-804 SGGDVSVD
+804 SGGDVLVD
-812 AKGAVTSIVG
+812 AKGTVTSTFE
-822 DNKGISATNTGTG
+822 DKKGISATNDGTG

-849 IGIEATSTGT
+849 IGIEAKSRGT
-859 ATITARSAVTSS
+859 ATITAKSTVTSTA
-871 DFHGISVT
+871 DHGISVI

-892 GGSGAITGGMAGIR
+892 GGSGAITGGKAGIR

-919 GRNVTGSGSRPKYGA
+919 GRNVTGSGSLAKHGA
-934 ISASASGG
+934 ISANASGG
-942 GKITIRSTATLT
+942 GEITIRSTATLT
-954 GRKHGIYAEMS
+954 GKEHGIYAEMS

-1009 DIYIKSGA
+1009 DIDIQSGA

-1029 HNGTGTATISADGSV
+1029 NNGTDTATISAHGSV

-1091 SGAVVGVEGSAAA
+1091 SGAVVGAEGSAAA
-1104 IYGTGNGVSYVA
+1104 IYGTGNGNSYVA

-1126 IDLGDGDDTLVLNR
+1126 IDLGGGDDTLVLNR
-1140 GEFAEVKGGDDTDEL
+1140 GEFAEVKGGGGTNDEL

-1171 ETIKVLNG
+1171 ERIKVLNG
-1179 ATAKIAGGV
+1179 ATAKIVGGV
-1188 KKNDTVKNMEIA
+1188 KENDTVNNMEIA
-1200 GTLDLSGDASEHNN
+1200 GTLDLSGDASENDS
-1214 SAGFSSI
+1214 SAGFDAI
-1221 TVSETF
+1221 DVGTF

-1237 NFADGDGKADMLN
+1237 NFAAGPAGMADSLTITDE
-1250 LSGVKPTGR
+1250 VEGR
-1259 TLIVVNKIGGDHNNK
+1259 TLIVVNKIGGDNPRE
-1274 IVVVTVPADTRPDA
+1274 IDVVTVPANTRPDA
-1288 FRVENPNFKLT
+1288 FRVENPNYMLDNDGHSTVFKL
-1299 EPGHPNNTYKDKFIL
+1299 K
-1314 EQVLSNCTPKASPTG
+1314 QMLSNCTPANG

-1336 ITTKQELSA
+1336 ITTEQDLA

-1354 LMSEAEARLAEG
+1354 LMSEAEARLARG
-1366 SPFNLI
+1366 TPFNLT
-1372 QSGNGG
+1372 QSGTSG

-1393 AGQYGISAENGS
+1393 AGNYGISADNNS

-1418 VTAASESG
+1418 VTAARKSD
-1426 AKKKIAGISVDND
+1426 KDRIAGIFVDND
-1439 DSGLDVSVTAS
+1439 ASGLDVSVTAS

-1456 RHADDNDDMVYG
+1456 RHADGNDDKVYG
-1468 IRVSNSGSGTTVV
+1468 IYVSNSGSGTTMVS
-1481 AASGSVTSGGSLGDG
+1481 ASGSVTSGGSLGDS
-1496 AGIYVT
+1496 AGIHVT

-1700 IMATSSGGIDIDLSS
+1700 IKATSSGGIDIDLSS

-1728 SGSGDAAIVVS
+1728 SGSGDAAIEVS
-1739 AHRLNGAAA
+1739 AHRLNGAGA

-1873 TRSAAHATDAGILV
+1873 TRSTAHATDAGILV

-1919 HVKVNDDRHTLDAG
+1919 HVKVNDDRHTPNAG

-1990 IVVPSDHRQ
+1990 IVVPLDHRQ

-2259 SYRLVPQDDPTEIWV
+2259 SYRLAPQNDPTEIWV

-2292 VFYCSGNIEVST
+2292 VFYCSGNIEDST

-2361 FESGIKAAATG
+2361 FESGIRAAATG
-2372 DGNID
+2372 GGNID

-2392 HTTAPAGNDV
+2392 HTTTPAGNDV

-2481 KGVKAERLQQWET
+2481 KGVKADRLQQWET

-2924 LDTGRLAVSGRMSL
+2924 LDTGRFAVSGRMSL
-2938 QNASADDELMIEGDF
+2938 QNAGADDELMIEGDF

>member
-121 ASGVGIDMTMSGNG
+121 ASGVGIDMTMSGTG

-365 VSAGAAVSSSQT
+365 ISAGAAVSSSQT

-387 TITAAGVAG
+387 TITAAGVSG

-409 TLSIFATG
+409 TLSIVATG

-436 ISAESVSGSGSGG
+436 ISAASVSGSGSGG
-449 DGIYAKGSGDVTI
+449 DGIYAKGSGAVTI

-477 NTGTGV
+477 NTGTGA
-483 LNIDASGSVT
+483 LSIDASGSVT

-505 GDVSISAAARVSGS
+505 GNVSISAEARVSGS
-519 GSSGTGIYAK
+519 GGSGTGIYAK
-529 GSGAVAVTA
+529 GSGSLAITA
-538 ADVSGGKHGI
+538 AAVSGGMRGI
-548 DARNDGTGALSI
+548 HARNDGAGALSI

-570 GAGIIATATGSG
+570 GAGIIATAKGSG

-597 SNGDGIYAKS
+597 NGGHGINAKS
-607 SDALTITAAGVSAS
+607 SGGLTITAAGVSAS
-621 ATGIMAVAIGTA
+621 ATGIKAVVEGTA

-646 SKAGIDAK
+646 SGAGIDAK

-668 GTHGIRAVGT
+668 GTHGILAVGT

-691 VSSTSGAGIHAKSS
+691 VSSTSGAGIHATSR

-716 SGSGSSGSGIH
+716 SGSSSSGSGID

-741 SGGGHGIYAKSSG
+741 SGGEHGIMASNTG
-754 AGALSISAAGS
+754 AGALSISTSGP

-772 GISATSEGTGGVNV
+772 GIHATSNGAGGVNV

-799 ISVTS
+799 ISVKS

-812 AKGAVTSIVG
+812 AKGTVTSTV
-822 DNKGISATNTGTG
+822 DDKKGISATNNGTG
-835 NLTITADGSVSASG
+835 NLTIIADGSVSASG
-849 IGIEATSTGT
+849 IGIEAKSRGT
-859 ATITARSAVTSS
+859 ATITAKSAVTSTGS
-871 DFHGISVT
+871 DGISVT
-879 NSGASDATLTVSA
+879 NSDASDATLTVSA
-892 GGSGAITGGMAGIR
+892 GGSGAITGGKAGIR

-919 GRNVTGSGSRPKYGA
+919 GRNVTGSGSDAKEGA
-934 ISASASGG
+934 ISANASGG
-942 GKITIRSTATLT
+942 GEITIRSTATLT

-971 IELSSGASVVAG
+971 IELSSGASVFAG

-1009 DIYIKSGA
+1009 DIDIQSGA
-1017 SVRATKAGVRVE
+1017 SVRAAKAGVRVE
-1029 HNGTGTATISADGSV
+1029 NNGTDTATISAHGSV
-1044 AGGMDGITSSGSGN
+1044 AGGMDGISSSGSGN

-1071 ATQHAAI
+1071 AAQHAAI

-1091 SGAVVGVEGSAAA
+1091 SGAVVGAEGSAAA
-1104 IYGTGNGVSYVA
+1104 IYGTGTGSSYVA

-1126 IDLGDGDDTLVLNR
+1126 IDLGDGNDTLVLNR
-1140 GEFAEVKGGDDTDEL
+1140 GEFAEVKGGGGTDEL

-1163 VKKALEGW
+1163 VMKALEGW
-1171 ETIKVLNG
+1171 ETIKVLTG
-1179 ATAKIAGGV
+1179 ATAKIVGGV
-1188 KKNDTVKNMEIA
+1188 KENDTVKNMEIA
-1200 GTLDLSGDASEHNN
+1200 GTLDLSGDASEND
-1214 SAGFSSI
+1214 SSDGFDAI
-1221 TVSETF
+1221 KVNGIF
-1227 TGGGTIVIDA
+1227 TGGGKIVIDA
-1237 NFADGDGKADMLN
+1237 NFAASTARMADSLTITDK
-1250 LSGVKPTGR
+1250 VEGR
-1259 TLIVVNKIGGDHNNK
+1259 TLIVVNKIGGDNPRE
-1274 IVVVTVPADTRPDA
+1274 IDVVTVPANTRPDA
-1288 FRVENPNFKLT
+1288 FRVENPNYMLDNKGHSTVFKL
-1299 EPGHPNNTYKDKFIL
+1299 K
-1314 EQVLSNCTPKASPTG
+1314 QMLSNCEPKPSPTG

-1336 ITTKQELSA
+1336 ITTEQELLA

-1354 LMSEAEARLAEG
+1354 LMSEAEARLATRI
-1366 SPFNLI
+1366 PFNLT
-1372 QSGNGG
+1372 QLGTGG
-1378 ILFSQQSPGGEITTS
+1378 ILFSQQSPGGKITTS
-1393 AGQYGISAENGS
+1393 AGPYGISANNES
-1405 GGSVTISATGEIK
+1405 GGSVTISATGEIS
-1418 VTAASESG
+1418 VTAASASG
-1426 AKKKIAGISVDND
+1426 DKTIAGIFVDND

-1456 RHADDNDDMVYG
+1456 RHADDNDDKVYG
-1468 IRVSNSGSGTTVV
+1468 IFVSNSGSGTTMVS
-1481 AASGSVTSGGSLGDG
+1481 ASGSVTSGGSLGDG
-1496 AGIYVT
+1496 AGIHVA

-1535 VTATGSVT
+1535 VTATGSIT

-1700 IMATSSGGIDIDLSS
+1700 IKATSSGGIDIDLSS

-1728 SGSGDAAIVVS
+1728 SGSGDAAIEVS

-1873 TRSAAHATDAGILV
+1873 TRSTAHATDAGILV

-1919 HVKVNDDRHTLDAG
+1919 HVKVNDDRHTPVAG

-2938 QNASADDELMIEGDF
+2938 QNAGADDELMIEGDF

>member
-121 ASGVGIDMTMSGNG
+121 ASGVGIDMTMSGTS

-238 GGNLTITATSVS
+238 GGNLTITATNVS

-365 VSAGAAVSSSQT
+365 ISAGAAVSSSQT

-387 TITAAGVAG
+387 TITAAGVSG

-409 TLSIFATG
+409 TLSIVATG

-436 ISAESVSGSGSGG
+436 ISAASVSGSGSGG
-449 DGIYAKGSGDVTI
+449 DGIYAKGSGSLAINAT
-462 TAATVSG
+462 TVSG
-469 SERGIQAE
+469 SERGIKAE
-477 NTGTGV
+477 NTGTGE
-483 LNIDASGSVT
+483 LNIAASGSVT
-493 GASGAG
+493 GAFGAG
-499 IHAMGS
+499 IHAVGS
-505 GDVSISAAARVSGS
+505 QNVSISAEARVSGS
-519 GSSGTGIYAK
+519 GGSGTGIYAK
-529 GSGAVAVTA
+529 GSGAVTITA
-538 ADVSGGKHGI
+538 ADVSGGMHGI
-548 DARNDGTGALSI
+548 RARNDGAEALSI

-597 SNGDGIYAKS
+597 NNRDGINAES
-607 SDALTITAAGVSAS
+607 SGALTITAAGVSAS
-621 ATGIMAVAIGTA
+621 ATGIMATVTGTA

-646 SKAGIDAK
+646 SGAGIDAK
-654 GGGDLAITAAAVSG
+654 GGGGLAITAAAVSG

-691 VSSTSGAGIHAKSS
+691 VSGSSGAGIYATSS

-716 SGSGSSGSGIH
+716 SGSGGSGSGGSGSGGSGSGIY
-727 ATSSGA
+727 AKSNGA

-741 SGGGHGIYAKSSG
+741 SGGQNGIYAKNSG
-754 AGALSISAAGS
+754 AGALSINATGS
-765 VSGSSGA
+765 VSGSSGE

-812 AKGAVTSIVG
+812 AKGTVTS
-822 DNKGISATNTGTG
+822 NMMGISATNNGTG
-835 NLTITADGSVSASG
+835 NLTIIADGSVSASG
-849 IGIEATSTGT
+849 IGIAATSKGT
-859 ATITARSAVTSS
+859 ATITAKSTVTSAAN
-871 DFHGISVT
+871 HGISVT
-879 NSGASDATLTVSA
+879 NSDASLATLTVSA
-892 GGSGAITGGMAGIR
+892 GGSGAITGGTAGIH
-906 ASASGSGDITLEV
+906 ASASGSGDITLDV
-919 GRNVTGSGSRPKYGA
+919 GRNVTGSGSGAKGDA

-942 GKITIRSTATLT
+942 GEITIRSTATLT
-954 GRKHGIYAEMS
+954 GRKHGIYADMS

-971 IELSSGASVVAG
+971 IELSSGASIVAG

-1009 DIYIKSGA
+1009 DIDIQSGA

-1104 IYGTGNGVSYVA
+1104 IYGTGNGDSYVA

-1126 IDLGDGDDTLVLNR
+1126 IDLGDGNDTLVLNR
-1140 GEFAEVKGGDDTDEL
+1140 GEFAEVKGGGGSGNDEL
-1155 RFESGESS
+1155 RFKSGESS

-1171 ETIKVLNG
+1171 ETIKVLTG
-1179 ATAKIAGGV
+1179 ATAKIVGGV
-1188 KKNDTVKNMEIA
+1188 NNNNGTVKNMEIA
-1200 GTLDLSGDASEHNN
+1200 GTLDLSGDASENDN

-1221 TVSETF
+1221 KVSEKF

-1237 NFADGDGKADMLN
+1237 NFADGMADVLD
-1250 LSGVKPTGR
+1250 LSGKTPTGR
-1259 TLIVVNKIGGDHNNK
+1259 TLIVVNKIGGDDPQE
-1274 IVVVTVPADTRPDA
+1274 IVVVNNVPTGTSSDA
-1288 FRVENPNFKLT
+1288 FRVENSNYGLTKGKDERFFKLT
-1299 EPGHPNNTYKDKFIL
+1299 
-1314 EQVLSNCTPKASPTG
+1314 QMLSNCTPKGTNG

-1336 ITTKQELSA
+1336 ITTKQVLEA
-1345 SSVTLMSVT
+1345 SSVM
-1354 LMSEAEARLAEG
+1354 LMSEAEARLQEG
-1366 SPFNLI
+1366 IPFDLT
-1372 QSGNGG
+1372 QSSGTSG

-1393 AGQYGISAENGS
+1393 AGQYGISADNNS

-1418 VTAASESG
+1418 VTAASAPG
-1426 AKKKIAGISVDND
+1426 QKTIAGIFVDND
-1439 DSGLDVSVTAS
+1439 ASGLDVSVTAS

-1456 RHADDNDDMVYG
+1456 RHADNNDDYVYG

-1481 AASGSVTSGGSLGDG
+1481 AASGSVTSGGSLGAG
-1496 AGIYVT
+1496 AGIHVT

-1535 VTATGSVT
+1535 VTATGRVT
-1543 ATGDGSGSAG
+1543 STGNGSGSAG
-1553 IHVTSMSGAG
+1553 IHVTSPSGAG

-1624 SANAGSLKITLES
+1624 SANAGSLKVTLES

-1700 IMATSSGGIDIDLSS
+1700 IKATSSGGIDIDLSS
-1715 TSSIDSSGVAMEI
+1715 TSSVDSSGVAMEI
-1728 SGSGDAAIVVS
+1728 SGSGDAAIEVS
-1739 AHRLNGAAA
+1739 AHRLNGAGA

-1814 TYLKID
+1814 TDLKID

-1873 TRSAAHATDAGILV
+1873 TRSTAHATDAGILV

-1919 HVKVNDDRHTLDAG
+1919 HVKVNDDRHTPVAG

-2292 VFYCSGNIEVST
+2292 VFYCSGNIEEST

-2361 FESGIKAAATG
+2361 FESGIRAAATG
-2372 DGNID
+2372 GGNID

-2392 HTTAPAGNDV
+2392 HTTTPAGNDV

-2481 KGVKAERLQQWET
+2481 KGVKADRLQQWET

-2938 QNASADDELMIEGDF
+2938 QNAGADDELMIEGDF